1 MKGLWGLIWISL
13 FACSTLKL
21 AAQNYI
27 EFVENKG
34 QWDGKVTFKGELG
47 SGSFILKPDGGYKV
61 ILHSQEDLKNIA
73 EYFHG
78 GYSTPTVGTNKKMVL
93 DAVEKKGGVSSSTSL
108 LLHSHE
114 YEVTFLNANSHPVII
129 KEKSLDTYNNYY
141 FGNDSTKWVSG
152 CKVYQAIT
160 YKDIYPNIDV
170 RYYTS
175 NGQLKYDLILHAGAN
190 VQNIALYF
198 AGVDGLK
205 LKEGSLI
212 IKTSVQEVKESI
224 PSSYLIK
231 ESGRKDIPC
240 KFDLKGNIIQFALN
254 GPGPAVGE
262 TMVIDPVLIFCS
274 FTGSTGDNWGYTATY
289 DGGGNFYA
297 AGIVFGGTGSF
308 NPTNGAYQQ
317 KFSGGNGNSGEGV
330 GFDIGIIKF
339 DPTGSKKL
347 YATYLGGTGNE
358 QPHSMITDATGN
370 LIVAGRT
377 TSSDFPSTY
386 PNPGKGGGWDIIL
399 AKFTPTGQQIGFRVI
414 GGTGDDGVNIR
425 PKYLSP
431 TGPESIDRN
440 YGDDGRSEV
449 IVDGAGN
456 IYLASCTQSS
466 DFPLVNNFQPAI
478 GGSGNNTVRLQ
489 DGVVIKT
496 NPSLSTILFSTY
508 LGGKGDDAAF
518 VLALSP
524 LNNNIYVAGST
535 ASTDFPGDKSGT
547 VYPAYHKG
555 SCNGFVSIISN
566 DGSSLIKTGYFG
578 SSNVNDTVSATSIYG
593 IQFDKFGFPYI
604 MGTSTG
610 AWPVINATFS
620 QPGSKQFIAKLQ
632 MDLSA
637 FVYATTFG
645 TNSSIPNISP
655 TAFLVDRCENVYVS
669 GWGGE
674 GNTRDRFLSSGTRGL
689 TTTADALQPTTDIIG
704 SDFYFFVL
712 GRDAKKQ
719 LYGSFFGQ
727 KDQTGEKTYPDHV
740 DGGTSRFD
748 KNGIIYQAV
757 CANCGGGVTFPTTA
771 GAWSVKNGAINP
783 RHGAGCNLAA
793 IKLAFNLAGVAAG
806 IRSSINGKLRD
817 TSGCLPVRA
826 VFTDTMAL
834 AKQYIWDFGDGVRDT
849 TITPSNSHE
858 YNKLGSF
865 RVMLIGVDSSSCNIY
880 DTSYV
885 TIHVRND
892 PASLIL
898 NAAKIPPCT
907 SLTYRFD
914 NNSVP
919 PADKPFKAN
928 SFRIDFGDGSS
939 QLMGAES
946 VQHPY
951 LKPGTYNVGLVLLD
965 TNYCNQAD
973 SFALQIRITPQVKA
987 QFTTPALGC
996 APYTAIFDNTSL
1008 GGLQFNWDFGDGS
1021 TSTKTNPTYLY
1032 PDVGSYTVKLVALD
1046 STTCNKIDSTT
1057 FVIST
1062 QAKPTAGFAA
1072 SPQPPVSNTAID
1084 FANNSL
1090 GGSSYKW
1097 FFGDGDSVLKSDNV
1111 TVSHIYNATGTFTVC
1126 LIAFNLAGC
1135 SDTSCHAVQALITPL
1150 FDVPNAFSPNGDGI
1164 NDKIFVKG
1172 FGIATMKWN
1181 IYNRW
1186 GVLVFQSSSKNVGWD
1201 GIFKGIM
1208 QPEDVYHYIVE
1219 IKMTDGKRF
1228 TKKGDIT
1235 LLR

>member
-1 MKGLWGLIWISL
+1 MKELRCIIWIV
-13 FACSTLKL
+13 FFFCSIFKL
-21 AAQNYI
+21 TAQNYI

-34 QWDGKVTFKGELG
+34 QWDGLVAFKGEL
-47 SGSFILKPDGGYKV
+47 STGSFILKPDGGYKV
-61 ILHSQEDLKNIA
+61 ILHSQDDLKTIA

-78 GYSTPTVGTNKKMVL
+78 GYSGANTGTNKKIVMES
-93 DAVEKKGGVSSSTSL
+93 VEKKGGVSSSTSL
-108 LLHSHE
+108 LLHSHA
-114 YEVTFLNANSHPVII
+114 YEVTFLNSNPHPVII

-141 FGNDSTKWVSG
+141 FGNDSAKWVSG

-170 RYYTS
+170 RYYT
-175 NGQLKYDLILHAGAN
+175 NNDQLKYDLIVHPGGN
-190 VQNIALYF
+190 VHNIALYF

-205 LKEGSLI
+205 LKDGSLI
-212 IKTSVQEVKESI
+212 IKTSVQEVKESM
-224 PSSYLIK
+224 PTSYLLK
-231 ESGRKDIPC
+231 EAGKKDIPC
-240 KFDLKGNIIQFALN
+240 RFDLKGNIIQFAIT

-289 DGGGNFYA
+289 DGAGNFYA
-297 AGIVFGGTGSF
+297 GGIIFGATGSF
-308 NPTNGAYQQ
+308 NPTNGAYQ
-317 KFSGGNGNSGEGV
+317 KNFSGGNGNSGEGA

-339 DPTGSKKL
+339 DPSGAKKL

-358 QPHSMITDATGN
+358 QPHSMVTDAAGN

-377 TSSDFPSTY
+377 TSADFPSSF

-399 AKFTPTGQQIGFRVI
+399 AKFNPAGGKIGFRVI

-425 PKYLSP
+425 PKYVSP

-456 IYLASCTQSS
+456 IYLASCTQST
-466 DFPLVNNFQPAI
+466 DFPVVNAFQTVN
-478 GGSGNNTVRLQ
+478 GGNNINSGRMQ

-496 NPSLSTILFSTY
+496 NSSLSTILFSTY

-518 VLALSP
+518 VLALNP

-535 ASTDFPGDKSGT
+535 ASTDLPGDKNGT
-547 VYPAYHKG
+547 IYPSYHKG
-555 SCNGFVSIISN
+555 LCNGFVSVISN
-566 DGSSLIKTGYFG
+566 NGSKLIKTSYFG
-578 SSNVNDTVSATSIYG
+578 SSNVADTVSATSIYG

-610 AWPVINATFS
+610 VWPVINASFS
-620 QPGSKQFIAKLQ
+620 QTGGKQFIAKLQ
-632 MDLSA
+632 ADLSA
-637 FVYATTFG
+637 FVYATIFG
-645 TNSSIPNISP
+645 SNSSIPNISP
-655 TAFLVDRCENVYVS
+655 TAFLVDRCENIYVS
-669 GWGGE
+669 GWGGQ
-674 GNTRDRFLSSGTRGL
+674 GNTRDGFLSSGTRGL

-704 SDFYFFVL
+704 SDFYFFVM
-712 GRDAKKQ
+712 GRDAKTQ

-748 KNGIIYQAV
+748 RNGIIYQAV
-757 CANCGGGVTFPTTA
+757 CANCGGGVNFPTTA

-783 RHGAGCNLAA
+783 KHGAGCNLAA

-806 IRSSINGKLRD
+806 IRSSINGKIRD
-817 TSGCLPVRA
+817 TSGCLPVSA
-826 VFTDTMAL
+826 DFTDTMAL
-834 AKQYIWDFGDGVRDT
+834 AKQYIWDFGDGFRDT
-849 TITPSNSHE
+849 TITPSNSH
-858 YNKLGSF
+858 YYKFLGTY
-865 RVMLIGVDSSSCNIY
+865 RVMLIGVDSGSCNIY

-885 TIHVRND
+885 TMHVRD
-892 PASLIL
+892 DHASLSL

-907 SLTYRFD
+907 SLTYQF
-914 NNSVP
+914 NNGSIP
-919 PADKPFKAN
+919 PLGKPFQAN
-928 SFRIDFGDGSS
+928 SFQIDFGDGYS
-939 QLMGAES
+939 QLMGTDS
-946 VQHPY
+946 VQHTY

-987 QFTTPALGC
+987 QFITPALGC
-996 APYTAIFDNTSL
+996 IPYTAVFDNTSL
-1008 GGLQFNWDFGDGS
+1008 GGLQFIWDFGDGG
-1021 TSTKTNPTYLY
+1021 TSTKTNPTHLY
-1032 PDVGSYTVKLVALD
+1032 SAIGSYTVKLVALD
-1046 STTCNKIDSTT
+1046 STTCNKMDSTFFT
-1057 FVIST
+1057 INT
-1062 QAKPTAGFAA
+1062 QAKPTAGFTA
-1072 SPQPPVSNTAID
+1072 SPQPPFSNTAID
-1084 FANNSL
+1084 FTNNSL

-1097 FFGDGDSVLKSDNV
+1097 FFGDGDSVLTSDNV
-1111 TVSHIYNATGTFTVC
+1111 IVSHIYNATGTFNVC
-1126 LIAFNLAGC
+1126 LITFNQEGC

-1150 FDVPNAFSPNGDGI
+1150 FDVPNAFSPNGDGV

-1172 FGIATMKWN
+1172 FGIGNMQWK

-1186 GVLVFQSSSKNVGWD
+1186 GTLVFQSSSKNTGWN
-1201 GIFKGIM
+1201 GFYNGNI
-1208 QPEDVYHYIVE
+1208 QPQDVYHYILEV
-1219 IKMTDGKRF
+1219 KMTDGSRY